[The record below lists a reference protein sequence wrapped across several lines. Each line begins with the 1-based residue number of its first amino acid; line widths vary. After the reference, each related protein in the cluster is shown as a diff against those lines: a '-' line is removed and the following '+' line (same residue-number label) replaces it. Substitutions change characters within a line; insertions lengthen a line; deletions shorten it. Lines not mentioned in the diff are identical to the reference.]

1 MSKVQLRGC
10 GIGQPCTMLQ
20 PLNGTQPMLG
30 TVRISGR
37 RSRVIDEETDAGPKV
52 AKGINS
58 RAGKIPELGPHPS
71 TLS

>member
-20 PLNGTQPMLG
+20 PLDGAQPMLG

-37 RSRVIDEETDAGPKV
+37 RSRVIDDAEPTV

>member
-1 MSKVQLRGC
+1 
-10 GIGQPCTMLQ
+10 
-20 PLNGTQPMLG
+20 MLG

-37 RSRVIDEETDAGPKV
+37 WSRVIDEETDAGPKV

-58 RAGKIPELGPHPS
+58 RAGNIPELGPHPS